1 MIGDR
6 FDQRMEIV
14 NNTVT
19 DHAHTA
25 KNERNSRSVKSNNPV
40 LTRLPQAQNNT
51 GYAQPQAGYPQQSP
65 YGQAPGFGYGQP
77 QGYGQQQ
84 GYGAPA
90 ERPITVDDI
99 VSKTGITL
107 AVIVAFAVIN
117 FGLGFVNPV
126 ITMALTFIG
135 AIGAFVTVLVH
146 AFGKKYGSA
155 AVTLIYAAFEGL
167 FVGGFSMAIGGLTED
182 GFAANIIF
190 QAILG
195 TFGIFGGMLFVYKT
209 GAIRVTPKFTRILT
223 GCLFAVVVLAFGNLL
238 MFIFTGMS
246 PLRDGGPIAI
256 GFSLVCIVIGALS
269 FLSDFDTADKLVR
282 SGAPAKLAWGVALGL
297 AVTLVWLYT
306 EILRLLSYFRD

>member
-1 MIGDR
+1 
-6 FDQRMEIV
+6 MEIV

-77 QGYGQQQ
+77 QGYG
-84 GYGAPA
+84 APA

-135 AIGAFVTVLVH
+135 AIGAFITFLVH

-167 FVGGFSMAIGGLTED
+167 FVGGFSMVIAGFTGDGL
-182 GFAANIIF
+182 AANIIF

-195 TFGIFGGMLFVYKT
+195 TVGIFGGMLFVYKT

-256 GFSLVCIVIGALS
+256 GFSIVCIVIGALS

-282 SGAPAKLAWGVALGL
+282 SGAPAKMAWGVALGL

>member
-1 MIGDR
+1 M
-6 FDQRMEIV
+6 
-14 NNTVT
+14 
-19 DHAHTA
+19 
-25 KNERNSRSVKSNNPV
+25 
-40 LTRLPQAQNNT
+40 
-51 GYAQPQAGYPQQSP
+51 
-65 YGQAPGFGYGQP
+65 
-77 QGYGQQQ
+77 
-84 GYGAPA
+84 
-90 ERPITVDDI
+90 
-99 VSKTGITL
+99 SKTGITL

-135 AIGAFVTVLVH
+135 AIGAFITVLVH
-146 AFGKKYGSA
+146 TFGKKYGSA

-209 GAIRVTPKFTRILT
+209 GAVRVTPKFTRILT

-238 MFIFTGMS
+238 LFIFTGMS

-282 SGAPAKLAWGVALGL
+282 SGAPAKMAWGVALGL